1 MKKRTNLLVIISGP
15 SGVGK
20 SEIAHRLLAIKDLKI
35 SENISF
41 TTRSPRQNEINGQH
55 YNFISRNQF
64 ETKIKANE
72 FLEFIEYNGDYYGTD
87 TNSFKK
93 LLLFQNVLLVIDYR
107 GFQKIKRIWGSK
119 YPIVAFF
126 LRPPTWEKLIANLKK
141 RGANNELEIKKRV
154 KIAQKELAFSNEY
167 DYILEVND
175 NFAEVVKEISEKI
188 AIGKE
193 I

>member
-1 MKKRTNLLVIISGP
+1 MVIISGP

-20 SEIAHRLLAIKDLKI
+20 SEIAQRLLAIKGLKI
-35 SENISF
+35 SENMSF

-55 YNFISRNQF
+55 YNFISKNQF

-72 FLEFIEYNGDYYGTD
+72 FLEFIKYNGDYYGTD

-93 LLLFQNVLLVIDYR
+93 LLLCQNVLLVIDYR
-107 GFQKIKRIWGSK
+107 GFQKIKRIWGSE

-141 RGANNELEIKKRV
+141 RGANNELEIKNRV